1 MASMMKFATPGDGK
15 PEAGTLAELGGAPTT
30 YIARQPIVDRQQ
42 QIFGYE
48 LFSRTSEQAQSSTV
62 HHSAA
67 TDTALMFNALSN
79 FGTDAL
85 FGDKAAFVNCA
96 IDGLSGEHFE
106 IVFSDHIVL
115 ELPRVPGDDP
125 AGIVAMAEQAKSLR
139 QRGFSIALGAFG
151 VTKAYAVLL
160 PLVSYVKVD
169 VLSVPAPAV
178 EQIVRLAALHKNLK
192 LVAEKIETSDQYR
205 RHFDLGFHYFQ
216 GFYFARP
223 QTVAAKVVN
232 PAYANVLQLMDLVL
246 KHAELHEIEEVLKRD
261 PALSFKLLRYI
272 NSSGFGLMC
281 EITSFRHAVMILG
294 FNKLFRWLTL
304 LFATVRNGSVAP
316 ALARTA
322 VTRGRMME
330 LLGHKLLSP
339 DECDNAFVVGIFSTL
354 DVMLGVS
361 MEKALSSV
369 QLPENVSDA
378 LLHRQGVLGPFLQV
392 VEACENSDFETL
404 EMLAMALQLDG
415 AEVSEA
421 HLHAL
426 AWTETLGI

>member
-1 MASMMKFATPGDGK
+1 MTSTMKFATEGDGK
-15 PEAGTLAELGGAPTT
+15 PEPGTLAELGGSPTT
-30 YIARQPIVDRQQ
+30 YIARQPIVDRDQ
-42 QIFGYE
+42 QIIGYE
-48 LFSRTSEQAQSSTV
+48 LFSRASEQAQSSTL
-62 HHSAA
+62 HHSGA
-67 TDTALMFNALSN
+67 TDTALLFNALSN

-85 FGDKAAFVNCA
+85 FGEKLAFVNCA
-96 IDGLSGEHFE
+96 LDGLSSEHFE
-106 IVFSDHIVL
+106 IVFSDHIAL

-125 AGIVAMAEQAKSLR
+125 ALIAEMAEQAKTLR
-139 QRGFSIALGAFG
+139 QRGFRIALGAFG
-151 VTKAYAVLL
+151 VTKAYSTLL
-160 PLVSYVKVD
+160 PLVSFLKVD
-169 VLSVPAPAV
+169 VQSVPAPAV
-178 EQIVRLAALHKNLK
+178 EQIARLAVLHKNMK
-192 LVAEKIETSDQYR
+192 LVAEKVETAEQFR
-205 RHFDLGFHYFQ
+205 RHLDLGFQYFQ
-216 GFYFARP
+216 GYYFARP
-223 QTVAAKVVN
+223 QTVAAKVIN

-246 KHAELHEIEEVLKRD
+246 KHADLSEIEEVLKRD

-304 LFATVRNGSVAP
+304 LFATVRNGAVAP

-330 LLGHKLLSP
+330 LLGRKLLSP
-339 DECDNAFVVGIFSTL
+339 DESDNAFVVGIFSTL

-361 MEKALSSV
+361 MEKALASI
-369 QLPENVSDA
+369 QLSENVTDA
-378 LLHRQGVLGPFLQV
+378 LLHHQGALGPFLQL
-392 VEACENSDFETL
+392 VEACENSDFENL

-421 HLHAL
+421 HLQAL